1 MASFRKLII
10 SGSNAELNSLTVSG
24 TISGSIH
31 SGSHVGDGS
40 GLTGV
45 TSSPAGPDQS
55 IQFRDGG
62 LTSGSSDLLFDK
74 VNRILKLSGATTVN
88 AITSSGTID
97 NYLQVNI
104 QNKSNG
110 TTGSSDI
117 VATNDTGTE
126 IGNYIDMGINSSG
139 YNQPNLLGGAND
151 GYLYNTGSKLIIG
164 NVTPSVHPSS
174 SIYFVVGG
182 PNQGLNT
189 KMQISSSGQVSAS
202 SYVGNGQGLTGINK
216 NFGITIDGGGSAITT
231 GIKGDV
237 TLPFSGTIIGWYITA
252 DQAGSIVIDIWK
264 DIFAN
269 FPPTAADSIAG
280 TEKPT
285 LSGTAA
291 NSDTNLT
298 TWSSV
303 TISSGDVIR
312 FNVDSVATVT
322 RVTLV
327 IQART

>member
-1 MASFRKLII
+1 MASFKKLIT
-10 SGSNAELNSLTVSG
+10 SGSNAELNSLRVTGIVSA
-24 TISGSIH
+24 SIH

-40 GLTGV
+40 GLSGITA
-45 TSSPAGPDQS
+45 SPAGPDQS
-55 IQFRDGG
+55 IQFRDGS
-62 LTSGSSDLLFDK
+62 LTSGSIDLVFDK
-74 VNRILKLSGATTVN
+74 TNRILRLSGATTINSVT
-88 AITSSGTID
+88 ASGTVD
-97 NYLQVNI
+97 NYLQINI

-110 TTGSSDI
+110 GTASADI

-151 GYLYNTGSKLIIG
+151 GYLYTTGSKFIIG
-164 NVTPSVHPSS
+164 NITPSNHPSS

-182 PNQGLNT
+182 PNQPANT

-216 NFGITIDGGGSAITT
+216 NFGITIDGGGSAIST
-231 GIKGDV
+231 GVKGDI
-237 TLPFSGTIIGWYITA
+237 TLPFSGTILGWYLTA
-252 DQAGSIVIDIWK
+252 DQAGSIVIDVWK
-264 DIFAN
+264 DVFAN
-269 FPPTAADSIAG
+269 FPPTVADSIAG

-285 LSGTAA
+285 LSGATT

-298 TWSSV
+298 TWTSS
-303 TISSGDVIR
+303 ISLGDVVR
-312 FNVDSVATVT
+312 FNVDSAATVT
-322 RVTLV
+322 KVTLV